1 MIMSQNVILINK
13 ELRSGTVR
21 AVVYSTSVQST
32 LQIDLARLV
41 SQCGARR
48 LPVSTR
54 YNSYRLIQRQ
64 RRFKTN
70 HYEELSENGYG
81 FLE

>member
-1 MIMSQNVILINK
+1 M
-13 ELRSGTVR
+13 RSGTVR
-21 AVVYSTSVQST
+21 AVVYSTSVQYT
-32 LQIDLARLV
+32 VHTDLARLV

-70 HYEELSENGYG
+70 HYEELSENG
-81 FLE
+81 FLDSKIKVMSGERRDE